1 MRFDERLALTLS
13 LSRKREREPSG
24 CTAHFSL
31 SRLRETGPKLRQFSL
46 SRLRERAGV
55 RAGALALL
63 VSAAGC
69 STVTD
74 SMKALQQA
82 VLPSASGAA
91 SAPAATAT
99 KAATPAQD
107 DTPVSLA
114 TQRAFDD
121 ALRALRANRL
131 DEAERGFRALTL
143 SNPELGGPYANLGV
157 IHRQQ
162 GKLPESASDLERAV
176 KLSPNQPIYLN
187 QLGITY
193 RQQGRFDKARE
204 AYENAIAADPNYAA
218 PTLNLGILYD
228 LYLGDGARALEL
240 YDRYLALS
248 PGGDAAVTKWVA
260 ELKNRKPVPSVAMSK
275 KEKA

>member
-1 MRFDERLALTLS
+1 M
-13 LSRKREREPSG
+13 SRVAVLMGGWSPEREVSLVSG
-24 CTAHFSL
+24 KACAEG
-31 SRLRETGPKLRQFSL
+31 LREGGHEVIEYDVKRDL
-46 SRLRERAGV
+46 
-55 RAGALALL
+55 
-63 VSAAGC
+63 
-69 STVTD
+69 
-74 SMKALQQA
+74 
-82 VLPSASGAA
+82 
-91 SAPAATAT
+91 
-99 KAATPAQD
+99 
-107 DTPVSLA
+107 
-114 TQRAFDD
+114 
-121 ALRALRANRL
+121 
-131 DEAERGFRALTL
+131 RALTL

-176 KLSPNQPIYLN
+176 KLSPNQPVYLN

-204 AYENAIAADPNYAA
+204 AYEHAIAADPNYAA

-228 LYLGDGARALEL
+228 LYLGDAARALEL